1 MMNFER
7 IFIQEEVRDHEDIN
21 LILDSFPE
29 ATANYYRKDRELPR
43 GGEWAEG
50 INRGKKT
57 LVLAHRRANF
67 ISRFVNKDKGVYCP
81 QFYKLAVGYQC
92 PYDCSYCFLLATF
105 RTARNFVCL
114 YLNEEEMHQEIHK
127 LDQEN
132 NKPVLLNAGELSD
145 PLALNSVYGVIGR
158 LVEFIADLRRVRLLL
173 LTKSG
178 RKEIENLLNVDH
190 RQKTVLAWSLN
201 GQVLIDELE
210 VGTRCLKDRTEA
222 LALSVKAGYR
232 TRIRIDPLL
241 IHPGWKKNYTEMVE
255 YVFGKRGLRPE
266 RITLGSF
273 RAMDTLWQIIK
284 RRYPQTMLTRQ
295 SLIKEGKRYKY
306 SFEERYKLYN
316 FVIGEIR
323 KYYPEA
329 SIALCK
335 ESADMNRA
343 LKQEVGIGRCN
354 CVA

>member
-1 MMNFER
+1 MIEFER
-7 IFIQEEVRDHEDIN
+7 IFIQEEVRDHQDIN

-29 ATANYYRKDRELPR
+29 VTVDYYRKDRELPR

-57 LVLAHRRANF
+57 LVLANRSAKF
-67 ISRFVNKDKGVYCP
+67 ISRFINKDKGVYCP

-92 PYDCSYCFLLATF
+92 PYDCGCCFLLATF

-114 YLNEEEMHQEIHK
+114 YLNEEKMHREIHK
-127 LDQEN
+127 LDQRI

-158 LVEFIADLRRVRLLL
+158 LVAYIADLRRVQLLL

-178 RKEIENLLNVDH
+178 RKEIKNLLNADH
-190 RQKTVLAWSLN
+190 RQKTILAWSLN
-201 GQVLIDELE
+201 AQPLIDELE
-210 VGTRCLKDRTEA
+210 TRTSSLRDRVEA
-222 LALSVKAGYR
+222 LALAGKAGYT
-232 TRIRIDPLL
+232 TRVRIDPLL
-241 IHPGWKKNYTEMVE
+241 IHPDWKKNYAEMVE
-255 YVFGKRGLRPE
+255 YVFGKRRLRPE

-284 RRYPQTMLTRQ
+284 RRSPQTMLVRQ

-306 SFEERYKLYN
+306 AFEERYRLYR
-316 FVIGEIR
+316 FLIGEIR
-323 KYYPEA
+323 KYCPKA
-329 SIALCK
+329 SVALCK
-335 ESADMNRA
+335 ESVDMNRA
-343 LKQEVGIGRCN
+343 FKQEVNVGRCN
-354 CVA
+354 CIA